1 MVVAVV
7 SVAVAVV
14 VVVVAVVV
22 VVVVAV
28 VIVVV
33 VVVVAVA
40 VVEVEVEVVVVVV
53 VAVAVLVVPQLS
65 SFPPSFLPSSPS
77 LHMLSRRKI
86 KEKNMFFRRKTKEN
100 HAKSIQNVK
109 LRKSKKKKTPT
120 NRPSEPQW
128 LRSAKKGVRDHQLL
142 QGGYAIPS
150 NFSDA
155 SLTLLL
161 QRAARQAEPN

>member
-7 SVAVAVV
+7 SVAVV

-53 VAVAVLVVPQLS
+53 VAVLVVPQLS

>member
-14 VVVVAVVV
+14 VVVVVAVV

-28 VIVVV
+28 VIVVVVV

-53 VAVAVLVVPQLS
+53 VAVLVVPQLS
-65 SFPPSFLPSSPS
+65 SFLPSFLPSSPS

-100 HAKSIQNVK
+100 HAKSIQNVRK
-109 LRKSKKKKTPT
+109 LLFSVGKTKEKQKKKRPQQIGPP
-120 NRPSEPQW
+120 NRS
-128 LRSAKKGVRDHQLL
+128 G
-142 QGGYAIPS
+142 
-150 NFSDA
+150 
-155 SLTLLL
+155 
-161 QRAARQAEPN
+161 